1 MRVLTL
7 TTMRVLTLTTLF
19 SVLVVGAAS
28 SSETAVNNWQVGA
41 NDETK
46 STTYLRQ
53 NNFVNPNDLIAT
65 SDSDADST
73 AASSSSSSNTAQWLF
88 SDEEEDAQEVALS
101 QDAPYTGV
109 GPNWT
114 VSGCCGKYE
123 IIFLCCFAAY
133 LVIIKLLWNTFIMK
147 PMKLVAVFVHGEC
160 VRLESF
166 FTYYREIRRLLCF

>member
-1 MRVLTL
+1 
-7 TTMRVLTLTTLF
+7 MRVLTLTTLI
-19 SVLVVGAAS
+19 SALVVGAAAS
-28 SSETAVNNWQVGA
+28 SSETVNNWRVEA

-65 SDSDADST
+65 SDSDVDS
-73 AASSSSSSNTAQWLF
+73 
-88 SDEEEDAQEVALS
+88 VAVELS

-147 PMKLVAVFVHGEC
+147 PMKLVAVFVHGK
-160 VRLESF
+160 
-166 FTYYREIRRLLCF
+166 

>member
-7 TTMRVLTLTTLF
+7 TALF
-19 SVLVVGAAS
+19 SALVVGAAAS
-28 SSETAVNNWQVGA
+28 SSETVNNWQVETK
-41 NDETK
+41 DETK

-65 SDSDADST
+65 SDSDVDSI
-73 AASSSSSSNTAQWLF
+73 AAAAVSKSNMNGDPYLF
-88 SDEEEDAQEVALS
+88 FNEEADAQAVELS

-147 PMKLVAVFVHGEC
+147 PMKLVAVFVHGK
-160 VRLESF
+160 
-166 FTYYREIRRLLCF
+166 

>member
-1 MRVLTL
+1 
-7 TTMRVLTLTTLF
+7 MRVLTLTTLF
-19 SVLVVGAAS
+19 SALVGAAAS
-28 SSETAVNNWQVGA
+28 SSSETVNNWQVEA

-65 SDSDADST
+65 SDSHVDST
-73 AASSSSSSNTAQWLF
+73 VTVTTSSSNSDTAQWLF
-88 SDEEEDAQEVALS
+88 SDEEEDAYAVELS
-101 QDAPYTGV
+101 QDAPYNGV

-147 PMKLVAVFVHGEC
+147 PMKLVAVFVHGKCVCLEC
-160 VRLESF
+160 F
-166 FTYYREIRRLLCF
+166 FISLHTM

>member
-7 TTMRVLTLTTLF
+7 PTLF
-19 SVLVVGAAS
+19 SALVVGAAS
-28 SSETAVNNWQVGA
+28 S

-53 NNFVNPNDLIAT
+53 KNNFVNPNDLIAT

-73 AASSSSSSNTAQWLF
+73 AASSSSSSSTAQWLF

-109 GPNWT
+109 GPNWK
-114 VSGCCGKYE
+114 VEGCCGKYE

-147 PMKLVAVFVHGEC
+147 PMKLVAVFVHGKC
-160 VRLESF
+160 
-166 FTYYREIRRLLCF
+166 CD

>member
-1 MRVLTL
+1 
-7 TTMRVLTLTTLF
+7 MRVLTLTTLF
-19 SVLVVGAAS
+19 SALVVGAAAS
-28 SSETAVNNWQVGA
+28 SSETVNNWQVET

-65 SDSDADST
+65 SDSDVDS
-73 AASSSSSSNTAQWLF
+73 
-88 SDEEEDAQEVALS
+88 VAVELS

-147 PMKLVAVFVHGEC
+147 PMKLVAVFVHGK
-160 VRLESF
+160 
-166 FTYYREIRRLLCF
+166 

>member
-1 MRVLTL
+1 
-7 TTMRVLTLTTLF
+7 MRVLTLTTLF
-19 SVLVVGAAS
+19 SALVGAAAS
-28 SSETAVNNWQVGA
+28 SSSETVNNWQVEA

-53 NNFVNPNDLIAT
+53 NNNFVNPNDLIAT
-65 SDSDADST
+65 SDSDVDSI
-73 AASSSSSSNTAQWLF
+73 AAV
-88 SDEEEDAQEVALS
+88 ELS

-147 PMKLVAVFVHGEC
+147 PMKLVAVFVHGKC
-160 VRLESF
+160 VCL
-166 FTYYREIRRLLCF
+166 

>member
-1 MRVLTL
+1 
-7 TTMRVLTLTTLF
+7 MRVLTLTTLF
-19 SVLVVGAAS
+19 SALVVGAAAS
-28 SSETAVNNWQVGA
+28 SSETVNNWRVEA

-65 SDSDADST
+65 SDSDVDS
-73 AASSSSSSNTAQWLF
+73 
-88 SDEEEDAQEVALS
+88 VAVELS

-147 PMKLVAVFVHGEC
+147 PMKLVAVFVHGKYC
-160 VRLESF
+160 VCLESF
-166 FTYYREIRRLLCF
+166 CIS

>member
-1 MRVLTL
+1 
-7 TTMRVLTLTTLF
+7 MRVLTLTTLF
-19 SVLVVGAAS
+19 SVLVVGATAS
-28 SSETAVNNWQVGA
+28 SSETVNNWQVEA

-73 AASSSSSSNTAQWLF
+73 AASSSNTAQWLF
-88 SDEEEDAQEVALS
+88 SDEEGDAQEVALS

-109 GPNWT
+109 GPNWK
-114 VSGCCGKYE
+114 VEGCCGKYE

-147 PMKLVAVFVHGEC
+147 PMKLVAVFVHGKC
-160 VRLESF
+160 VSLESASS
-166 FTYYREIRRLLCF
+166 YHEIR